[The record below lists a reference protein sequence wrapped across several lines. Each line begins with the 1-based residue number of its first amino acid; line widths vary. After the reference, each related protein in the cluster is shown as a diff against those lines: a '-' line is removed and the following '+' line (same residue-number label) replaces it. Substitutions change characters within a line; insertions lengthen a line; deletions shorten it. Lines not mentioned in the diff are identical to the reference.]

1 VAERRTGVLLQMI
14 QQNDDKHEAGHHR
27 LRTDWRTLEQR
38 VASLEMASRAAELRV
53 SKIEN
58 TPAEI
63 TKIQWTWR
71 PVITVGMICF
81 GLGAGQFW
89 LNSRL
94 EGNVKALIDQNS
106 KTQDERYVSMQ
117 KTIDSLKNR
126 VELSQIELTSFKENL
141 LRDLGLRR
149 VR

>member
-1 VAERRTGVLLQMI
+1 MLQMI

-38 VASLEMASRAAELRV
+38 VASLEMASRASELRV

-71 PVITVGMICF
+71 PVIAVGMICF
-81 GLGAGQFW
+81 GLGAGQLW
-89 LNSRL
+89 LNTRL